1 MCVCFRS
8 AHAGRFIQV
17 IRIKKKV
24 SWRFGL
30 IGCGGL
36 GSTFLS
42 EAVGVG
48 AEQRG
53 ILVHFQSALMRCDLC
68 CAFVILNMLLAYL
81 RRELELLKTPDVIGY
96 QSRVSSHP

>member
-17 IRIKKKV
+17 IMKKKSFMEV
-24 SWRFGL
+24 WL
-30 IGCGGL
+30 NWL
-36 GSTFLS
+36 WWTGSTFLS

-53 ILVHFQSALMRCDLC
+53 ILVHFQSVLMLCDLC

-81 RRELELLKTPDVIGY
+81 RRKLELLKTPDVIGY
-96 QSRVSSHP
+96 QSGVFV